1 MAGSLL
7 DIYGLYN
14 QALANYQRQADAYN
28 AAGNAWNKAVNDYNA
43 SVISDQGAYNPQTGN
58 YTGSGP
64 YTMYNGY
71 TVGRTGSPI
80 STYQTDPTGYNTS
93 YKTIYGEDI
102 SPEQAY
108 DLYGNLNE
116 GVNKTVTP
124 IYSGTNE
131 TTYVDPT
138 TGLASVF
145 AARPASSFDMVA
157 PTAPVAPPPQ
167 EVSGTLGNIDQTQL
181 YQTVFGKSTPDAM
194 SSEAWGLQNISS
206 PFLSSESGTAYD
218 TGNIGRMNNPLAYV
232 GPDVLTTG
240 QGGYDV
246 NSVISGQMSGN
257 PYY

>member
-7 DIYGLYN
+7 DIYGLYD
-14 QALANYQRQADAYN
+14 QAVQRYN
-28 AAGNAWNKAVNDYNA
+28 NAGNAWNKAVEDYNA
-43 SVISDQGAYNPQTGN
+43 SIVSDPAYYQGVIGNIGFSRGYTTTPGN
-58 YTGSGP
+58 YSGSGP

-71 TVGRTGSPI
+71 TLGRTGSPI
-80 STYQTDPTGYNTS
+80 STYQTDPTSYRTESDYSNITGYDSEGNPI
-93 YKTIYGEDI
+93 YATIDV
-102 SPEQAY
+102 P
-108 DLYGNLNE
+108 
-116 GVNKTVTP
+116 V
-124 IYSGTNE
+124 YSGTNE

-157 PTAPVAPPPQ
+157 PIAPPPQ
-167 EVSGTLGNIDQTQL
+167 EVSSTLGNIDPTQL
-181 YQTVFGKSTPDAM
+181 YQTVFGKPTPDAM

-206 PFLSSESGTAYD
+206 PFLSSEANTAYD

>member
-14 QALANYQRQADAYN
+14 QALANYQRQANAYN
-28 AAGNAWNKAVNDYNA
+28 AAGNAWNKAVEDYNA
-43 SVISDQGAYNPQTGN
+43 SVISDQGAYNPETGN
-58 YTGSGP
+58 YAGSGP

-80 STYQTDPTGYNTS
+80 STYQTEPIKQQGQIFDFENNRWDDY
-93 YKTIYGEDI
+93 YGEIPYD
-102 SPEQAY
+102 PEGSKY
-108 DLYGNLNE
+108 RTVPVYG
-116 GVNKTVTP
+116 
-124 IYSGTNE
+124 GTNE

-138 TGLASVF
+138 TGLASIF

-157 PTAPVAPPPQ
+157 PTAPIAPPPQ
-167 EVSGTLGNIDQTQL
+167 EVSSTLGNIDPTQL
-181 YQTVFGKSTPDAM
+181 YQTIFGKPTPDAM

-206 PFLSSESGTAYD
+206 PFLNSEANTAYD